1 MTGIAAASFFSNTC
15 RFGGCGLHFPT
26 LAELIEHIEDNHIG
40 ECSGGGGG
48 GGRVVVGS
56 WETPKHAR
64 TAGGRERHGVQSERA
79 RGGAW
84 GAREPARQ
92 AGCSGVGVGMNG
104 REGGREGRGL
114 AGRWHEAG
122 GCAGLTAAGAKA
134 HAIPLRL
141 FAKASEFALAAAKR
155 HDPEEED
162 GPAARRLLLPPRLWL
177 SGLRGGSR
185 QPPPPRRP
193 FRFLRLLLPLQRLLR
208 PVSAVARCG
217 GRRGWRLLA
226 CLLSP

>member
-1 MTGIAAASFFSNTC
+1 MQRRRRRPGSSGELGDPQARQNGGWAGAAWSAERASEG
-15 RFGGCGLHFPT
+15 RGVGCEG
-26 LAELIEHIEDNHIG
+26 AG
-40 ECSGGGGG
+40 EAGRLQWSGSGDE
-48 GGRVVVGS
+48 
-56 WETPKHAR
+56 WQ
-64 TAGGRERHGVQSERA
+64 GGRERRKGTGGALA
-79 RGGAW
+79 RGGWVCWPDGGWGWGW
-84 GAREPARQ
+84 GARE
-92 AGCSGVGVGMNG
+92 
-104 REGGREGRGL
+104 
-114 AGRWHEAG
+114 G
-122 GCAGLTAAGAKA
+122 GCKA